1 MTSFSGF
8 QTSSWNLPP
17 SRFSSSHLINQSHAS
32 LFLPLS
38 HYISAD
44 FGHYLFLA
52 CFPKPPSTLPLLS
65 HSCNVSLLVL
75 HNLFSLALILILS
88 FLVSLFLT
96 HLFHGFL
103 PSNFSWSLY
112 SSSIFSIE
120 SHASLP
126 SALPAILLRKPSC
139 FPLSSVSF
147 FAPSRF
153 LAGFQ
158 IGGLHLE

>member
-65 HSCNVSLLVL
+65 HSCDVSLLVL

-103 PSNFSWSLY
+103 PSNLSWGLY

-120 SHASLP
+120 VM
-126 SALPAILLRKPSC
+126 
-139 FPLSSVSF
+139 PLSLQLYQQFCLGTQLFPSVLCL
-147 FAPSRF
+147 F
-153 LAGFQ
+153 LLPLAFWLGFRW
-158 IGGLHLE
+158 EDCT